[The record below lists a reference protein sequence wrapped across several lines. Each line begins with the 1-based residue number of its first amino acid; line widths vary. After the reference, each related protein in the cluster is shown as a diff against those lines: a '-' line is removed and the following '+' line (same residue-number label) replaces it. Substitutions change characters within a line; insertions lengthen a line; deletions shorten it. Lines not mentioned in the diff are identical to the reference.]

1 MNTKRIMLAAARF
14 LAEAMRPFSKLGRVW
29 AFARL
34 QAALRRPIPPSVVLL
49 GAAEVHG
56 TGEVSLGESLYL
68 YRDLYFETRE
78 AGSIAIGDGAVL
90 SRGVHIV
97 AHATMRIGP
106 GTMIGEYTSIRD
118 ANHRYGH
125 GLSVRESGHAARP
138 ITIGANVWI
147 GRGSAILAGAQI
159 GDNAV
164 IGANAVVTGNVP
176 AGAVVAGVPARPLS
190 PRRAA

>member
-1 MNTKRIMLAAARF
+1 M
-14 LAEAMRPFSKLGRVW
+14 
-29 AFARL
+29 
-34 QAALRRPIPPSVVLL
+34 LL

-78 AGSIAIGDGAVL
+78 AGSIDIGDGAVL

-97 AHATMRIGP
+97 AHAALRIGP
-106 GTMIGEYTSIRD
+106 GAMIGEYTSIRD

-125 GLSVRESGHAARP
+125 GLAVRESGHAARP

-147 GRGSAILAGAQI
+147 GRGSAILPGAQI

-164 IGANAVVTGNVP
+164 IGANAVVTGHVP
-176 AGAVVAGVPARPLS
+176 AGAVVAGVPAR
-190 PRRAA
+190 R